1 MHLVQCSGWLT
12 LAIRSSAMPV
22 SPVQLADHPMP
33 LRSGCHQPAEDVL
46 GMEIHCAWFTKGLQ
60 VIDISNPFSL
70 KVAVSLL
77 PPIPN
82 GSKQVLSSDVCWD
95 EHGLIYLFDR
105 DRGLYIPEREKKFC
119 V

>member
-1 MHLVQCSGWLT
+1 
-12 LAIRSSAMPV
+12 
-22 SPVQLADHPMP
+22 MP

-60 VIDISNPFSL
+60 VIDISKPFSL
-70 KVAVSLL
+70 KVAVSFL

-82 GSKQVLSSDVCWD
+82 GSKQVLSNDVCWD

-105 DRGLYIPEREKKFC
+105 DRGFTYSKEKRNF
-119 V
+119 VFSQL